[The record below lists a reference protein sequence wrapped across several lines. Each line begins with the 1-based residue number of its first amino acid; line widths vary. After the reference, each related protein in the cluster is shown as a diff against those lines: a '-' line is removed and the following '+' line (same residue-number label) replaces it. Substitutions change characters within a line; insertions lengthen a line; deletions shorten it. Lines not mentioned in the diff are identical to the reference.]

1 MRVKLIFSIVVTA
14 ISLKS
19 YPQSNIDSLLSQLQM
34 SKGIEKVDIL
44 NQLTDYYKLNSTQE
58 AKDYALQA
66 SILAE
71 TIDYEKGIGYSS
83 QNLGY
88 IEYLYGNFNDAIR
101 YSQNASGIAD
111 NLSDPGLKIRAYEVL
126 ALTYEEIAE
135 YEKSLQY
142 FKQALELNRLME
154 NFVGTGLCL
163 LGTGRIYGKMENY
176 ILSLESNQKSLN
188 IFSRLKNDAGMAK
201 SSMAIAK
208 NYFSLDDYD
217 SMSYCF
223 NIAEELILRSGSKE
237 LLLELYI
244 EKYQVYSGSYADS
257 SLNYIKKA
265 ILLSDELGR
274 VYLKRDL
281 LLKSSE
287 LYTQRGEYQLAY
299 DQHQS
304 YIHLNDSLTGNQEGI
319 GGEKLELSLNDA
331 IYSEQEEVFRE
342 IEKINNEG
350 RDQYIKMVYGF
361 GFIILLISGILVIMS
376 LRYSSQRKAVSKMKG
391 LYKEIETLS
400 SEINKKQE
408 IILNLRGKDL
418 NYEANDDIN
427 VRNEMTLA
435 SPGMNIN
442 RKMSK
447 TEFIEQ
453 AHQQFIS
460 EQWAGL
466 VEVRDKLRYKKEQ
479 LKLENILTDD
489 WEYVNLDR
497 LSQTLIN
504 SKSGHSNGEIN
515 FHNNENPDLNV
526 FCHKEFMLLLLHL
539 LLQNAIE
546 AITDDGDIY
555 IDYYA
560 DKVKVVYRI
569 IDTGCGISLEDK
581 SQVFAP
587 FFSTKK
593 QGDHYGLGLS
603 VCLEIIKRHKAAIS
617 LKSKPGLATEFD
629 LEFYYE

>member
-1 MRVKLIFSIVVTA
+1 
-14 ISLKS
+14 
-19 YPQSNIDSLLSQLQM
+19 
-34 SKGIEKVDIL
+34 
-44 NQLTDYYKLNSTQE
+44 
-58 AKDYALQA
+58 
-66 SILAE
+66 
-71 TIDYEKGIGYSS
+71 
-83 QNLGY
+83 
-88 IEYLYGNFNDAIR
+88 
-101 YSQNASGIAD
+101 
-111 NLSDPGLKIRAYEVL
+111 
-126 ALTYEEIAE
+126 
-135 YEKSLQY
+135 
-142 FKQALELNRLME
+142 
-154 NFVGTGLCL
+154 
-163 LGTGRIYGKMENY
+163 
-176 ILSLESNQKSLN
+176 
-188 IFSRLKNDAGMAK
+188 
-201 SSMAIAK
+201 
-208 NYFSLDDYD
+208 
-217 SMSYCF
+217 
-223 NIAEELILRSGSKE
+223 
-237 LLLELYI
+237 
-244 EKYQVYSGSYADS
+244 
-257 SLNYIKKA
+257 
-265 ILLSDELGR
+265 
-274 VYLKRDL
+274 
-281 LLKSSE
+281 
-287 LYTQRGEYQLAY
+287 
-299 DQHQS
+299 
-304 YIHLNDSLTGNQEGI
+304 
-319 GGEKLELSLNDA
+319 
-331 IYSEQEEVFRE
+331 
-342 IEKINNEG
+342 
-350 RDQYIKMVYGF
+350 MVYGF
-361 GFIILLISGILVIMS
+361 GFIILLISGILVILI

-435 SPGMNIN
+435 SSGMNIN

-466 VEVRDKLRYKKEQ
+466 VEIRDKLRYKKEQ